1 MATESL
7 APVAAITDLIL
18 GIITIIL
25 ANRSSNHNSHKRF
38 TAILF
43 GWTFILIGIY
53 YLLVSIIELR
63 YPDLVFGWAAIQF
76 GLFQPQGIT
85 IYDAIV
91 FMMFGLQTGINILTL
106 ILAFHLPLDLASGS
120 RWNSAVIGALG
131 LYCFLVPTMV
141 IFGGFSV
148 NILQSIMIFSSAL
161 IWLTIYVRCTIDE
174 LRNDNQLARSGA
186 QGSGLLLI
194 AFYSPT
200 MIWWLST
207 VTMYNNTWFS
217 GILASQPVEYS
228 FLYLMGVNLIW
239 VAGVATILTLLAG
252 ESIRTFRKCS
262 CFTSVIV
269 FIVALICFINY
280 FIDLALTE
288 ILVSCYETE
297 CKQLPVAFD
306 IWSTLT
312 IGIISFLFVPILFVY
327 ILVQYKLIDTES
339 EKNRGLLRI
348 MILLLLLILSSSFIE
363 LVQSLIPVP
372 QMVTAS
378 LLAAV
383 VAFFVGWEEK
393 ITSWFVNENEVQMEV
408 SGDEISNESI
418 RRITIM
424 LSSWLVFTLIVSW
437 LFASMEVGV

>member
-85 IYDAIV
+85 MYDAIV

-131 LYCFLVPTMV
+131 VYCFLVPTMV

-148 NILQSIMIFSSAL
+148 NIIQSIMIFSSAL

-174 LRNDNQLARSGA
+174 LKNDNQMARSGA

-217 GILASQPVEYS
+217 GVLASQPVEYS

-252 ESIRTFRKCS
+252 ESIRTFRKGS
-262 CFTSVIV
+262 SFTSVIV
-269 FIVALICFINY
+269 FIVALIGFINY

-393 ITSWFVNENEVQMEV
+393 ITSWFVNENEVQMEI

-418 RRITIM
+418 RRLTIM

>member
-85 IYDAIV
+85 MYDAIV

-131 LYCFLVPTMV
+131 VYCFLVPTMV

-148 NILQSIMIFSSAL
+148 NIIQSIMIFSSAL

-174 LRNDNQLARSGA
+174 LKNDNQMARSGA

-217 GILASQPVEYS
+217 GVLASQPVEYS

-252 ESIRTFRKCS
+252 ESIRTFRKGS
-262 CFTSVIV
+262 SFTSVIV
-269 FIVALICFINY
+269 FIVALIGFINY

-393 ITSWFVNENEVQMEV
+393 ITSWFVNENEMQMEIL
-408 SGDEISNESI
+408 GDEISNESI
-418 RRITIM
+418 RRLTIM

>member
-1 MATESL
+1 
-7 APVAAITDLIL
+7 
-18 GIITIIL
+18 
-25 ANRSSNHNSHKRF
+25 NHNSHKRF

-85 IYDAIV
+85 MYDAIV

-131 LYCFLVPTMV
+131 VYCFLVPTMV

-239 VAGVATILTLLAG
+239 VAGVATILTLIAG
-252 ESIRTFRKCS
+252 ESIRTFRKGS
-262 CFTSVIV
+262 SFTSVIV
-269 FIVALICFINY
+269 FIVALIGFINY

-339 EKNRGLLRI
+339 DKNRGLLRI

-393 ITSWFVNENEVQMEV
+393 ITSWFVNENEVQMEI

-418 RRITIM
+418 RRLTIM

>member
-25 ANRSSNHNSHKRF
+25 ANRSLNHNSHKRF

-53 YLLVSIIELR
+53 YLLVSIIELK

-76 GLFQPQGIT
+76 GLFQPQGIKM
-85 IYDAIV
+85 YDAIV

-131 LYCFLVPTMV
+131 VYCFLVPTMV

-148 NILQSIMIFSSAL
+148 NIIQSIMIFSSAL

-174 LRNDNQLARSGA
+174 LKNDNQMARSGA

-252 ESIRTFRKCS
+252 ESIRTFRKGS
-262 CFTSVIV
+262 SFTSVIV
-269 FIVALICFINY
+269 FIVALIGFINY

-312 IGIISFLFVPILFVY
+312 IEIISFLFVPILFVY

-393 ITSWFVNENEVQMEV
+393 ITSWFVNENEMQMEI

-418 RRITIM
+418 RRLTIM

>member
-25 ANRSSNHNSHKRF
+25 ANRSSNHNSHNRF

-252 ESIRTFRKCS
+252 ESIRTFRKGS
-262 CFTSVIV
+262 SFTSVIV
-269 FIVALICFINY
+269 FIVALIGFINY

-393 ITSWFVNENEVQMEV
+393 ITSWFVNENEVQIEI

-418 RRITIM
+418 RRLTIM

>member
-18 GIITIIL
+18 GVITIIL
-25 ANRSSNHNSHKRF
+25 AKRSSNYNSHKRF
-38 TAILF
+38 TALLF
-43 GWTFILIGIY
+43 GWTFILIGLY
-53 YLLVSIIELR
+53 YLLGTVIELK
-63 YPDLVFGWAAIQF
+63 YPDLTFGWGAIQF

-85 IYDAIV
+85 TYDAIV

-106 ILAFHLPLDLASGS
+106 VLAFHLPLDLASGRS
-120 RWNSAVIGALG
+120 WNSTVVGAVAV
-131 LYCFLVPTMV
+131 YCFLVPIMV
-141 IFGGFSV
+141 IFGGF
-148 NILQSIMIFSSAL
+148 NITILQSIMIFSSAL

-174 LRNDNQLARSGA
+174 LRNRNEQARSGA

-217 GILASQPVEYS
+217 GILASQPEEFS
-228 FLYLMGVNLIW
+228 FLYLLGVNLIW
-239 VAGVATILTLLAG
+239 VAGVTTILTLLAG
-252 ESIRTFRKCS
+252 ESIRTFRKGPS
-262 CFTSVIV
+262 LTSVIV
-269 FIVALICFINY
+269 FIVALIGFVNY

-288 ILVSCYETE
+288 ILVSCYESE
-297 CKQLPVAFD
+297 CKELPVAFG

-312 IGIISFLFVPILFVY
+312 IGIISYLFVPILFVY
-327 ILVQYKLIDTES
+327 ILVQYRLVDTES

-348 MILLLLLILSSSFIE
+348 MILLLLLIISSSFIE

-372 QMVTAS
+372 QMLTAS

-393 ITSWFVNENEVQMEV
+393 ITSWFVNGNEEQTEI
-408 SGDEISNESI
+408 SGDEISDESI
-418 RRITIM
+418 RRLTIV
-424 LSSWLVFTLIVSW
+424 LSSWLIFSLVVSW

>member
-43 GWTFILIGIY
+43 GCTFILIGIY

-85 IYDAIV
+85 MYDAIV

-131 LYCFLVPTMV
+131 VYCFLVPTMV

-148 NILQSIMIFSSAL
+148 NIIQSIMIFSSAL

-174 LRNDNQLARSGA
+174 LKNDNQMARSGA

-217 GILASQPVEYS
+217 GVLASQPVEYS

-252 ESIRTFRKCS
+252 ESIRTFRKGS
-262 CFTSVIV
+262 SFTSVIV
-269 FIVALICFINY
+269 FIVALIGFINY

-393 ITSWFVNENEVQMEV
+393 ITSWFVNENEVQMEI

-418 RRITIM
+418 RRLTIM

-437 LFASMEVGV
+437 LFASMEGGG

>member
-85 IYDAIV
+85 VYDAIV

-131 LYCFLVPTMV
+131 VYCFLVPTMV

-252 ESIRTFRKCS
+252 ESIRTFRKGS
-262 CFTSVIV
+262 SFTSVIV
-269 FIVALICFINY
+269 FIVALIGFINY

-393 ITSWFVNENEVQMEV
+393 ITSWFVNEYEVRMEI

-418 RRITIM
+418 RRLTIM

>member
-85 IYDAIV
+85 MYDAIV

-131 LYCFLVPTMV
+131 VYCFLVPTMV

-148 NILQSIMIFSSAL
+148 NIIQSIMIFSSAL

-174 LRNDNQLARSGA
+174 LKNDNQMARSGA

-217 GILASQPVEYS
+217 GVLASQPVEYS

-252 ESIRTFRKCS
+252 ESIRTFRKGS
-262 CFTSVIV
+262 SFTSVIV
-269 FIVALICFINY
+269 FIVALIGFINY

-393 ITSWFVNENEVQMEV
+393 ITSWFVNENEVQMEI

-418 RRITIM
+418 RRLTIM
-424 LSSWLVFTLIVSW
+424 LSSWLVFSLIVSW
-437 LFASMEVGV
+437 MFASMEVGI

>member
-1 MATESL
+1 
-7 APVAAITDLIL
+7 
-18 GIITIIL
+18 
-25 ANRSSNHNSHKRF
+25 
-38 TAILF
+38 
-43 GWTFILIGIY
+43 
-53 YLLVSIIELR
+53 
-63 YPDLVFGWAAIQF
+63 
-76 GLFQPQGIT
+76 
-85 IYDAIV
+85 
-91 FMMFGLQTGINILTL
+91 
-106 ILAFHLPLDLASGS
+106 
-120 RWNSAVIGALG
+120 
-131 LYCFLVPTMV
+131 
-141 IFGGFSV
+141 
-148 NILQSIMIFSSAL
+148 
-161 IWLTIYVRCTIDE
+161 
-174 LRNDNQLARSGA
+174 
-186 QGSGLLLI
+186 
-194 AFYSPT
+194 
-200 MIWWLST
+200 
-207 VTMYNNTWFS
+207 
-217 GILASQPVEYS
+217 
-228 FLYLMGVNLIW
+228 MGVNLIW

-252 ESIRTFRKCS
+252 ESIRTFRKGS
-262 CFTSVIV
+262 SFTSVIV
-269 FIVALICFINY
+269 FIVALIGFINY

-393 ITSWFVNENEVQMEV
+393 ITSWFVNENEVQMEI

-418 RRITIM
+418 RRLTIM
-424 LSSWLVFTLIVSW
+424 LCSWLVFTLIVSW

>member
-85 IYDAIV
+85 MYDAIV

-131 LYCFLVPTMV
+131 VYCFLVPTMV

-148 NILQSIMIFSSAL
+148 NIIQSIMIFSSAL

-174 LRNDNQLARSGA
+174 LKNDNQMARSGA

-217 GILASQPVEYS
+217 GVLASQPVEYS

-252 ESIRTFRKCS
+252 ESIRTFRKGS
-262 CFTSVIV
+262 SFTSVIV
-269 FIVALICFINY
+269 FIVALIGFINY

-393 ITSWFVNENEVQMEV
+393 IPSWFVNENEMQMEI

-418 RRITIM
+418 RRLTIM

>member
-85 IYDAIV
+85 MYDAIV

-131 LYCFLVPTMV
+131 VYCFLVPTMV

-148 NILQSIMIFSSAL
+148 NIIQSIMIFSSAL

-174 LRNDNQLARSGA
+174 LKNDNQMARSGA

-217 GILASQPVEYS
+217 GVLASQPVEYS

-252 ESIRTFRKCS
+252 ESIRTFRKGS
-262 CFTSVIV
+262 SFTSVIV
-269 FIVALICFINY
+269 FIVALIGFINY

-393 ITSWFVNENEVQMEV
+393 ITSWFVNENEVQMEI

-418 RRITIM
+418 RRLTIM

-437 LFASMEVGV
+437 LFASMEVGI

>member
-85 IYDAIV
+85 MYDAIV

-252 ESIRTFRKCS
+252 ESIRTLRKGS
-262 CFTSVIV
+262 SFTSVIV
-269 FIVALICFINY
+269 FIVALIGFINY

-363 LVQSLIPVP
+363 LIQSLIPVP

-393 ITSWFVNENEVQMEV
+393 ITSWFVNENEVQMEI

-418 RRITIM
+418 RRLTIM

>member
-25 ANRSSNHNSHKRF
+25 ANRSSNHNSHNRF

-252 ESIRTFRKCS
+252 ESIRTFRKGS
-262 CFTSVIV
+262 SFTSVIV
-269 FIVALICFINY
+269 FIVALIGFINY

-363 LVQSLIPVP
+363 LIQSLIPVP

-393 ITSWFVNENEVQMEV
+393 ITSWFVNENEVQIEI

-418 RRITIM
+418 RRLTIM

>member
-85 IYDAIV
+85 MYDAIV

-131 LYCFLVPTMV
+131 VYCFLVPTMV

-148 NILQSIMIFSSAL
+148 NIIQSIMIFSSAL

-174 LRNDNQLARSGA
+174 LKNDNQMARSGA

-217 GILASQPVEYS
+217 GVLASQPVEYS

-252 ESIRTFRKCS
+252 ESIRTFRKGS
-262 CFTSVIV
+262 SFTSVIV
-269 FIVALICFINY
+269 FIVALIGFINY

-393 ITSWFVNENEVQMEV
+393 ITSWFVNENEMQME
-408 SGDEISNESI
+408 IS
-418 RRITIM
+418 
-424 LSSWLVFTLIVSW
+424 
-437 LFASMEVGV
+437 

>member
-131 LYCFLVPTMV
+131 VYCFLVPTMV

-148 NILQSIMIFSSAL
+148 NIIQSIMIFSSAL

-174 LRNDNQLARSGA
+174 LKNDNQMARSGA

-252 ESIRTFRKCS
+252 ESIRTFRKGS
-262 CFTSVIV
+262 SFTSVIV
-269 FIVALICFINY
+269 FIVALIGFINY

-393 ITSWFVNENEVQMEV
+393 ITSWFVNENEVQMEI

-418 RRITIM
+418 RRLTIM

>member
-25 ANRSSNHNSHKRF
+25 ANRSLNHNSHKRF

-85 IYDAIV
+85 MYDAIV

-131 LYCFLVPTMV
+131 VYCFLVPTMV

-174 LRNDNQLARSGA
+174 LKNDNQMARSGA

-252 ESIRTFRKCS
+252 ESIRTFRKGS
-262 CFTSVIV
+262 SFTSVIV
-269 FIVALICFINY
+269 FIVALIGFINY

-312 IGIISFLFVPILFVY
+312 IEIISFLFVPILFVY

-339 EKNRGLLRI
+339 EKNRGLLRM

-393 ITSWFVNENEVQMEV
+393 ITSWFVNENEMQIEI

-418 RRITIM
+418 RRLTIM

>member
-18 GIITIIL
+18 GVITIIL
-25 ANRSSNHNSHKRF
+25 AKRSSNYNSHKRF
-38 TAILF
+38 TALLF
-43 GWTFILIGIY
+43 GWTFILIGLY
-53 YLLVSIIELR
+53 YLLGTVIELK
-63 YPDLVFGWAAIQF
+63 YPDLVFGWAEIQF

-85 IYDAIV
+85 TYDAIV

-106 ILAFHLPLDLASGS
+106 VLAFHLPLDLASG
-120 RWNSAVIGALG
+120 RKWNSAVIGAVA
-131 LYCFLVPTMV
+131 LYCFLVPTIV
-141 IFGGFSV
+141 IFGGFS
-148 NILQSIMIFSSAL
+148 ITIIQSIMIFSSAL

-174 LRNDNQLARSGA
+174 LKNDNQQARSGG

-217 GILASQPVEYS
+217 GILASQPEEFS
-228 FLYLMGVNLIW
+228 FLYLLGVNLIW
-239 VAGVATILTLLAG
+239 VAGVTTILTLLAG
-252 ESIRTFRKCS
+252 ESIRTFRKGPS
-262 CFTSVIV
+262 LTSVIV
-269 FIVALICFINY
+269 FIVALIGFVNY

-288 ILVSCYETE
+288 ILVSCYESE
-297 CKQLPVAFD
+297 CKELPVAFG

-312 IGIISFLFVPILFVY
+312 IGIISYLFVPILFVY
-327 ILVQYKLIDTES
+327 ILVQYRLVDTES

-348 MILLLLLILSSSFIE
+348 MILLLLLIISSSFIE

-372 QMVTAS
+372 QMLTAS

-393 ITSWFVNENEVQMEV
+393 ITSWFVNGNEEQTEI
-408 SGDEISNESI
+408 SGDEISDESI
-418 RRITIM
+418 RRLTIV
-424 LSSWLVFTLIVSW
+424 LSSWLIFSLVVSW

>member
-85 IYDAIV
+85 MYDAIV

-131 LYCFLVPTMV
+131 VYCFLVPTMV

-148 NILQSIMIFSSAL
+148 NIIQSIMIFSSAL

-174 LRNDNQLARSGA
+174 LRNDNELARSGA

-252 ESIRTFRKCS
+252 ESIRTFRKGS
-262 CFTSVIV
+262 SFTSVIV
-269 FIVALICFINY
+269 FIVALIGFINY

-393 ITSWFVNENEVQMEV
+393 ITSWFVNENEMQMEI
-408 SGDEISNESI
+408 SGDDISNESI
-418 RRITIM
+418 RRLTIM

>member
-85 IYDAIV
+85 MYDAIV

-131 LYCFLVPTMV
+131 VYCFLVPTMV

-148 NILQSIMIFSSAL
+148 NIIQSIMIFSSAL

-174 LRNDNQLARSGA
+174 LKNDNQMARSGA

-252 ESIRTFRKCS
+252 ESIRTFRKGS
-262 CFTSVIV
+262 SFTSVIV
-269 FIVALICFINY
+269 FIVALIGFINY

-372 QMVTAS
+372 QMVTAF

-393 ITSWFVNENEVQMEV
+393 ITSWFVNENEMQMEI

-418 RRITIM
+418 RRLTIM

-437 LFASMEVGV
+437 LFASMEVGI

>member
-85 IYDAIV
+85 MYDAIV

-161 IWLTIYVRCTIDE
+161 IWLTIYV
-174 LRNDNQLARSGA
+174 L
-186 QGSGLLLI
+186 
-194 AFYSPT
+194 
-200 MIWWLST
+200 
-207 VTMYNNTWFS
+207 
-217 GILASQPVEYS
+217 
-228 FLYLMGVNLIW
+228 
-239 VAGVATILTLLAG
+239 
-252 ESIRTFRKCS
+252 
-262 CFTSVIV
+262 
-269 FIVALICFINY
+269 
-280 FIDLALTE
+280 
-288 ILVSCYETE
+288 
-297 CKQLPVAFD
+297 
-306 IWSTLT
+306 
-312 IGIISFLFVPILFVY
+312 
-327 ILVQYKLIDTES
+327 
-339 EKNRGLLRI
+339 
-348 MILLLLLILSSSFIE
+348 
-363 LVQSLIPVP
+363 SLIH
-372 QMVTAS
+372 
-378 LLAAV
+378 
-383 VAFFVGWEEK
+383 
-393 ITSWFVNENEVQMEV
+393 I
-408 SGDEISNESI
+408 
-418 RRITIM
+418 
-424 LSSWLVFTLIVSW
+424 
-437 LFASMEVGV
+437 

>member
-63 YPDLVFGWAAIQF
+63 YPDLVFGWAAIHF

-85 IYDAIV
+85 MYDAIV

-131 LYCFLVPTMV
+131 VYCFLVPTMV

-148 NILQSIMIFSSAL
+148 NIIQSIMIFSSAL

-174 LRNDNQLARSGA
+174 LKNDNQMARSGA

-217 GILASQPVEYS
+217 GVLASQPVEYS

-252 ESIRTFRKCS
+252 ESIRTFRKGS
-262 CFTSVIV
+262 SFTSVIV
-269 FIVALICFINY
+269 FIVALIGFINY

-393 ITSWFVNENEVQMEV
+393 ITSWFVNENEMQMEI

-418 RRITIM
+418 RRLTIM

>member
-85 IYDAIV
+85 MYDAIV

-131 LYCFLVPTMV
+131 VYCFLVPTMV

-148 NILQSIMIFSSAL
+148 NIIQSIMIFSSAL

-174 LRNDNQLARSGA
+174 LKNDNQMARSGA

-217 GILASQPVEYS
+217 GVLASQPVEYS

-252 ESIRTFRKCS
+252 ESIRTFRKGS
-262 CFTSVIV
+262 SFTSVIV
-269 FIVALICFINY
+269 FIVALIGFINY

-393 ITSWFVNENEVQMEV
+393 ITSWFVNENEMQMEI

-418 RRITIM
+418 RRLTIM

-437 LFASMEVGV
+437 LFASMEVGI

>member
-252 ESIRTFRKCS
+252 ESIRTFRKGS
-262 CFTSVIV
+262 SFTSVIV
-269 FIVALICFINY
+269 FIVALIGFINY

-393 ITSWFVNENEVQMEV
+393 ITSWFVNEYEVRMEI

-418 RRITIM
+418 RRLTIM

>member
-85 IYDAIV
+85 MYDAIV

-252 ESIRTFRKCS
+252 ESIRTFRKGS
-262 CFTSVIV
+262 SFTSVIV
-269 FIVALICFINY
+269 FIVALIGFINY

-393 ITSWFVNENEVQMEV
+393 ITSWFVNEYEVRMEI

-418 RRITIM
+418 RRLTIM

>member
-1 MATESL
+1 
-7 APVAAITDLIL
+7 
-18 GIITIIL
+18 
-25 ANRSSNHNSHKRF
+25 
-38 TAILF
+38 
-43 GWTFILIGIY
+43 
-53 YLLVSIIELR
+53 
-63 YPDLVFGWAAIQF
+63 
-76 GLFQPQGIT
+76 
-85 IYDAIV
+85 
-91 FMMFGLQTGINILTL
+91 
-106 ILAFHLPLDLASGS
+106 
-120 RWNSAVIGALG
+120 
-131 LYCFLVPTMV
+131 
-141 IFGGFSV
+141 
-148 NILQSIMIFSSAL
+148 
-161 IWLTIYVRCTIDE
+161 
-174 LRNDNQLARSGA
+174 
-186 QGSGLLLI
+186 
-194 AFYSPT
+194 
-200 MIWWLST
+200 
-207 VTMYNNTWFS
+207 MYNNTWFS
-217 GILASQPVEYS
+217 GVLASQPVEYS

-252 ESIRTFRKCS
+252 ESIRTFRKGS
-262 CFTSVIV
+262 SFTSVIV
-269 FIVALICFINY
+269 FIVALIGFINY

-393 ITSWFVNENEVQMEV
+393 ITSWFVNENEMQMEI

-418 RRITIM
+418 RRLTIM

-437 LFASMEVGV
+437 LFASMEVGI